1 MQLRHTVVAC
11 HALLIVAL
19 VASLMPPVT
28 ALRALGALALA
39 SPLLVSLRALHQLRR
54 AALPW
59 LAVLL
64 VAYIG
69 GLSVEVVARSGA
81 APSLDVALLAAVLEL
96 GLILAVI
103 RRSARSAQSARG

>member
-1 MQLRHTVVAC
+1 MQLRHAVVAC
-11 HALLIVAL
+11 HVVLIAAL
-19 VASLMPPVT
+19 VASVVPPVT
-28 ALRALGALALA
+28 GLRAAGALALTGPLLIALRALDPG
-39 SPLLVSLRALHQLRR
+39 RR

-69 GLSVEVVARSGA
+69 GVSVEVVARSGGA
-81 APSLDVALLAAVLEL
+81 ASLDVALLAAVLEL

-103 RRSARSAQSARG
+103 RRSARNAQSARG